1 VTDVPKELLDPLLEW
16 LKIPSVSTD
25 PQDPVPIREAAE
37 WARQKV
43 LDAGGTCELV
53 DAGGNPLVVGH
64 FKANKPRGGEADARS
79 VKTVLIYGHYD
90 VQDPEPLG
98 LWTTPPFEPTI
109 RGDRL
114 YARGASDDKGNFWP
128 LLYAACE
135 MAKAGELGIN
145 VRVLCEGE
153 EERGSKNTN
162 DWLMNDTEPTDA
174 CIIYDSGRMGRAPAI
189 TLGGRGIITTRV
201 TVRTGERDLH
211 SGLFGG
217 SVPNAIHELVRV
229 LSHVLPGPDGIL
241 REELRTGVVGAPAA
255 ERERWASFAPGDKL
269 IELGGGTPLTPTSGE
284 RYYEQNFW
292 EPSLDVD
299 EIRSGSP
306 RTVIP
311 CEATAFVSVRLAP
324 EQRNEEILSTL
335 ETILTDALP
344 GYASIRF
351 DNDAGCDAAS
361 FDPDHPVLMAARKG
375 FARASGQETELMR
388 IGGTLPL
395 LDVLNKRGIPTVL
408 TGFATLFDNIHG
420 PDESYP
426 LESLTMGA
434 AGGRALLEELAQL

>member
-1 VTDVPKELLDPLLEW
+1 MAAPVDVPKELLDPLLEW

-25 PQDPVPIREAAE
+25 PQDPVPIKEAAE
-37 WARQKV
+37 WVRQKV
-43 LDAGGTCELV
+43 LDAGGACDLV
-53 DAGGNPLVVGH
+53 DAGGNPLVIGT
-64 FKANKPRGGEADARS
+64 FKANKPDA
-79 VKTVLIYGHYD
+79 KTVLIYGHYD

-98 LWTTPPFEPTI
+98 LWTTPPFEPAI

-128 LLYAACE
+128 LLYSACE

-145 VRVLCEGE
+145 VRVMCEGE
-153 EERGSKNTN
+153 EERGSRNTN
-162 DWLMNDTEPTDA
+162 DWLARDTEPTDA

-217 SVPNAIHELVRV
+217 SVPNAIHELTRV
-229 LSHVLPGPDGIL
+229 LTQVLPGPDGTL
-241 REELRTGVVGAPAA
+241 REELRAGVVGAPAV
-255 ERERWASFAPGDKL
+255 ERERWSSFVPGDKL
-269 IELGGGTPLTPTSGE
+269 IELAGGTQLSSTSGE

-299 EIRSGSP
+299 EIHSGSP

-324 EQRNEEILSTL
+324 EQHNEDILSAL
-335 ETILTDALP
+335 KDLITDALP
-344 GYASIRF
+344 GYASVRF
-351 DNDAGCDAAS
+351 DDDAGCDAAS
-361 FDPDHPVLMAARKG
+361 FDPDDPVLVAARRG
-375 FARASGQETELMR
+375 FTRAIGEECQLMR

-395 LDVLNKRGIPTVL
+395 LDVLAKRGIPTVL
-408 TGFATLFDNIHG
+408 TGFATLIDNIHG

-426 LESLTMGA
+426 LESITMGA
-434 AGGRALLEELAQL
+434 AGGRALFEELAKL

>member
-1 VTDVPKELLDPLLEW
+1 MAAPVVPSELLDPLIEW

-25 PQDPVPIREAAE
+25 PQDPVPIKEAAE
-37 WARQKV
+37 WVQEKITA
-43 LDAGGTCELV
+43 AGGTADLV

-64 FKANKPRGGEADARS
+64 FKANKPDA
-79 VKTVLIYGHYD
+79 KTVLIYGHYD

-153 EERGSKNTN
+153 EERGSRNTN
-162 DWLMNDTEPTDA
+162 DWLAADNEPTDA
-174 CIIYDSGRMGRAPAI
+174 CIIYDSGRMGRAAAI
-189 TLGGRGIITTRV
+189 TIGGRGIITTRV

-217 SVPNAIHELVRV
+217 SVPNAIHELTRV
-229 LSHVLPGPDGIL
+229 LTHVLPGPDGIL
-241 REELRTGVVGAPAA
+241 RDELRAGIIGAPAA
-255 ERERWASFAPGDKL
+255 ERERWASAIPGEKL
-269 IELGGGTPLTPTSGE
+269 IELAGGTPLSSTSGD

-311 CEATAFVSVRLAP
+311 CEATAFISVRLAP
-324 EQRNEEILSTL
+324 EQRNEDILSALKDVITSV
-335 ETILTDALP
+335 LP
-344 GYASIRF
+344 GYASVRF
-351 DNDAGCDAAS
+351 DDDAGCDAAS
-361 FDPDHPVLMAARKG
+361 FDPEHPVLLAARRG
-375 FARASGQETELMR
+375 FTRAIGEECQLMR

-395 LDVLNKRGIPTVL
+395 LDVLAKRGIPTVL
-408 TGFATLFDNIHG
+408 TGFATLVDNIHG

-426 LESLTMGA
+426 LESITMGA
-434 AGGRALLEELAQL
+434 AGGRALFEELAKL

>member
-1 VTDVPKELLDPLLEW
+1 MVDVPKELLDPLLEW
-16 LKIPSVSTD
+16 LRIPSVSTD
-25 PQDPVPIREAAE
+25 PMDPVPIKEAAE
-37 WARQKV
+37 WAQQKV

-53 DAGGNPLVVGH
+53 DGGGNPLVVGH
-64 FKANKPRGGEADARS
+64 FKANKPDA
-79 VKTVLIYGHYD
+79 KTVLIYGHYD

-153 EERGSKNTN
+153 EERGSRNTN
-162 DWLMNDTEPTDA
+162 NWLAEDAEPTDA
-174 CIIYDSGRMGRAPAI
+174 CIIYDSGRMGHAPAI

-201 TVRTGERDLH
+201 TLRTGERDLH

-229 LSHVLPGPDGIL
+229 LTHALPGPDGIL
-241 REELRTGVVGAPAA
+241 RDELRAGVTGAPMA
-255 ERERWASFAPGDKL
+255 ERERWASYAPGDKL
-269 IELGGGTPLTPTSGE
+269 IELAGGTPLTPTSGE

-324 EQRNEEILSTL
+324 EQRNEDILSAL
-335 ETILTDALP
+335 KDVLMEALP

-351 DNDAGCDAAS
+351 DDDAGCDAAS
-361 FDPDHPVLMAARKG
+361 FDAEHPVLVAARTG
-375 FARASGQETELMR
+375 FTRAIGEETEFMR

-395 LDVLNKRGIPTVL
+395 LDVLSKRGIPTVL

-434 AGGRALLEELAQL
+434 AGGRALFEELAKL

>member
-1 VTDVPKELLDPLLEW
+1 MTDVPKELLDPLLEW
-16 LKIPSVSTD
+16 LRIPSVSTD
-25 PQDPVPIREAAE
+25 PQDPVPIKEAAE
-37 WARQKV
+37 WAQQKV
-43 LDAGGTCELV
+43 LDAGGECELV
-53 DAGGNPLVVGH
+53 DGGGNPLVVGH
-64 FKANKPRGGEADARS
+64 FKANRENA
-79 VKTVLIYGHYD
+79 KTVLIYGHYD

-98 LWTTPPFEPTI
+98 LWTTPPFEPEI

-153 EERGSKNTN
+153 EERGSRNTN
-162 DWLMNDTEPTDA
+162 NWLANDTEPADA
-174 CIIYDSGRMGRAPAI
+174 CIIYDSGRTGRNPAI
-189 TLGGRGIITTRV
+189 TLGGRGIITSRV

-217 SVPNAIHELVRV
+217 SVPNAIHELLRV
-229 LSHVLPGPDGIL
+229 LDRVLPGPDGIL
-241 REELRTGVVGAPAA
+241 RDELRKGVVGAPAD
-255 ERERWASFAPGDKL
+255 ERERWATFAPGIKV
-269 IELGGGTPLTPTSGE
+269 IEAGRGTPLHATSGE

-299 EIRSGSP
+299 EISSGSP

-324 EQRNEEILSTL
+324 EQKNEEILGAL
-335 ETILTDALP
+335 KKIITDGLP
-344 GYASIRF
+344 EYASVRF
-351 DNDAGCDAAS
+351 DDDAGCDAAS
-361 FDPDHPVLMAARKG
+361 FDPEHPVLVAARKA
-375 FARASGQETELMR
+375 FTRACGSETDLIR

-408 TGFATLFDNIHG
+408 TGFATMRDNIHG

-426 LESLTMGA
+426 LESLVMGA
-434 AGGRALLEELAQL
+434 AGGRALFEELALL

>member
-1 VTDVPKELLDPLLEW
+1 MATQVDVPKELLDPLLEW

-25 PQDPVPIREAAE
+25 PQDPVPIKEAAE

-43 LDAGGTCELV
+43 LDAGGTCDLV

-64 FKANKPRGGEADARS
+64 FKANKPDA
-79 VKTVLIYGHYD
+79 KTVLIYGHYD
-90 VQDPEPLG
+90 VQDPEPLE

-153 EERGSKNTN
+153 EERGSRNTN
-162 DWLMNDTEPTDA
+162 DWLTNDTEPTDA

-217 SVPNAIHELVRV
+217 SVPNAIHELTRA
-229 LSHVLPGPDGIL
+229 LAQVLPGPDGIL
-241 REELRTGVVGAPAA
+241 REELRAGVVGAPTS
-255 ERERWASFAPGDKL
+255 EREYWASLIPGDKL
-269 IELGGGTPLTPTSGE
+269 IELAGGTPLSSTSGE

-324 EQRNEEILSTL
+324 EQHNEDVLSAL
-335 ETILTDALP
+335 KDIITDALP
-344 GYASIRF
+344 GYASVRF
-351 DNDAGCDAAS
+351 DDDAGCDAAS
-361 FDPDHPVLMAARKG
+361 FDPEHPVLMAARRG
-375 FARASGQETELMR
+375 FTRAIGVETQLMR

-395 LDVLNKRGIPTVL
+395 LDVLNKRGIPTIL
-408 TGFATLFDNIHG
+408 TGFATLVDNIHG

-426 LESLTMGA
+426 LESITMGA
-434 AGGRALLEELAQL
+434 AGGRALFEELAKL

>member
-1 VTDVPKELLDPLLEW
+1 MTDVPADLLDPLIEW

-25 PQDPVPIREAAE
+25 PMDPVPIKEAAE
-37 WARQKV
+37 WAQQRV

-53 DAGGNPLVVGH
+53 DGGGNPLVVGH
-64 FKANKPRGGEADARS
+64 FNANKPDA
-79 VKTVLIYGHYD
+79 KTVLIYGHYD

-114 YARGASDDKGNFWP
+114 YGRGASDDKGNFWP
-128 LLYAACE
+128 LLYTACE

-153 EERGSKNTN
+153 EERGGRNTN
-162 DWLMNDTEPTDA
+162 DWLAADTEPTDA
-174 CIIYDSGRMGRAPAI
+174 CIIYDSGRTGRGPAI

-229 LSHVLPGPDGIL
+229 LDRALPGPDGIL
-241 REELRTGVVGAPAA
+241 REELRAGVVGAPQA
-255 ERERWASFAPGDKL
+255 ERERWTSFPPGGRV
-269 IELGGGTPLTPTSGE
+269 IEAGGGTPLTPESGD

-324 EQRNEEILSTL
+324 EQRNEEIMSALQDL
-335 ETILTDALP
+335 LTNATP

-351 DNDAGCDAAS
+351 DTDAGCDAAS
-361 FDPDHPVLMAARKG
+361 FDPEHPVLVAARKG
-375 FARASGQETELMR
+375 FTRACGIETDLIR

-408 TGFATLFDNIHG
+408 TGFATMRDNIHG

-434 AGGRALLEELAQL
+434 AGARGLFEELALL